1 MGERGKNALRS
12 LPQSLLYSLPLYVSP
27 AQSEP
32 ECMIKVKICGITTS
46 ADARVAVEAGAD
58 MIGLNFYPPSPRYV
72 TPEQAQAI
80 VACLPADVPAVGVFV
95 NASAETVTHVAQAS
109 GLQIVQLHG
118 DESPAMCQQLPW
130 RVVKTFRFTAEVQP
144 EMMRQYTVEAF
155 LIEGFHADVYGGGG
169 ARADWQRVA
178 TLHHYGR
185 IILAGGLTP
194 ENVREAIRIV
204 RPYAVD
210 VCSGV
215 EAAPGTKDWPKLR
228 AFIRNAKGAAVS

>member
-1 MGERGKNALRS
+1 MT
-12 LPQSLLYSLPLYVSP
+12 
-27 AQSEP
+27 
-32 ECMIKVKICGITTS
+32 KVKICGITTR
-46 ADARVAVEAGAD
+46 ADACVAVEAGAD
-58 MIGLNFYPPSPRYV
+58 MVGLIFYPPSPRYV

-80 VACLPADVPAVGVFV
+80 VASLPADVSAVGVFV
-95 NASAETVTHVAQAS
+95 NASLDTMTRVAQMS
-109 GLQIVQLHG
+109 GVQTVQLHG
-118 DESPAMCQQLPW
+118 DESPELCQQVPW
-130 RVVKTFRFTAEVQP
+130 RVVKTLRFTAQVQP
-144 EMMRQYTVEAF
+144 EMMRKYTVEAF

-178 TLHHYGR
+178 SLHHYGR

-215 EAAPGTKDWPKLR
+215 EATPGTKDWHKIQ
-228 AFIRNAKGAAVS
+228 AFIRNAKDAVSP